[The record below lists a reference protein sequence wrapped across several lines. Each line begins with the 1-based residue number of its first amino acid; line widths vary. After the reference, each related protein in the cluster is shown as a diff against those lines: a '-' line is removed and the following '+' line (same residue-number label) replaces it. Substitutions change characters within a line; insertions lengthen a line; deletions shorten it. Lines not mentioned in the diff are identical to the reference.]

1 MEVSF
6 VFGYVCLGLVG
17 FGCVGFGW
25 LVILGFPYLSRAQ

>member
-17 FGCVGFGW
+17 FGW
-25 LVILGFPYLSRAQ
+25 LVWFGFARLG